1 METSTPQEFTQAP
14 SVAPSWGE
22 GRHLA
27 DTQSQLQVVHLPYAQ
42 SPVNRDYYQSF
53 RDPSHN
59 GHYIDPN
66 TASTS
71 SPTNSSPTGS
81 PYSWDQVRRTSMS
94 SAAAHPLLL
103 AQHTPLIPQPLNAS
117 HMHSP
122 VSPYTITHQPPLS
135 LSTAFAGDYSQATQT
150 AVMASPMTYPSPI
163 HTTYGFHPPAPSHY
177 HFGTVGAGDGV
188 GVHRPQ
194 LSALTTT
201 LSYQVL
207 QPRSDEY
214 GYGYSHGGSY
224 KMNVDSS
231 GGGNED
237 GMVYDMEKTSP
248 SLGHFTPTEQH
259 QGSTTGSSSIDSVS
273 SHYGLVNGQP
283 ARRPVQ
289 TQLLLANAMPS
300 SSSIPMITGRSTAS
314 ELHQSSVEHTLPP
327 PPPSVPTEP
336 TVTEIDA
343 KVGAPPSNGA
353 KYDDMGRNAGLSA
366 PAMTVD
372 AGMIPSSHA
381 GAGKGEGRLVAGA
394 DQTKEVE
401 HDRFS
406 HFRRQTVVGDG
417 TSSACDK
424 AVLNVP
430 DASDER
436 QSPDQRSSNPA
447 RGAAPDH
454 DGGGNVVHDERTGAI
469 MDASSDREITQGGAA
484 GRAGQEPSVAPG
496 HVQGRVSDSRER
508 YDISVIDSGVTVR
521 NAVQGD
527 VQRANNT
534 GRMVHINGED
544 TVNKNVEVNEALT
557 TSTTTVTGNGDTV
570 LHPRID
576 IDHSYSVPLQP
587 GPGLASPMTNTEMQ
601 VAPSLSHFHPHAEP
615 SYGYEYPYARRSDTY
630 SDDPSSRTP
639 SLFKQEWRR
648 SSFPDHP
655 STTPHLRSGNV
666 VSKPPAAHGPPMS
679 PVSSYDMIH
688 RHSVPNPSVAQE
700 SNATLADP
708 QLSQLTGYAQ
718 QGGRLIPAAFHA
730 GDSSRGSG
738 SSATSSPPN
747 VAQKSRYS
755 PGSHIVA
762 PSPHYPVPTSQTLEV
777 SQFDDEPSYEPPFS
791 AFSHGVGPAST
802 TMRSYDGD
810 SLYYPAYGSD
820 LAYTPVQTHFD
831 PHGRGST
838 SPVPSIA
845 GSKRLRRTDWAMDD
859 SRELQRRRL
868 SYSQSIPVT
877 PGVQQYRPS
886 LSPSVGSAVGLP
898 RVSDIAPPSL
908 RDMGIRD
915 AVGEALHK
923 PSREFDGMPRLDDF
937 ARDRSRADTSYSFIS
952 LPGNTV
958 RKRPRR
964 KFEEIT
970 RNYACNWGDCNKAY
984 GTLNHLNAHVVM
996 QKHGP
1001 KRTPTEFKE
1010 LRKMWRKQKREQQAH
1025 QQHPHHSGHHH
1036 DQNDGY
1042 DEEVINLDEDGGS
1055 LYNGSV

>member
-1 METSTPQEFTQAP
+1 
-14 SVAPSWGE
+14 
-22 GRHLA
+22 
-27 DTQSQLQVVHLPYAQ
+27 
-42 SPVNRDYYQSF
+42 
-53 RDPSHN
+53 
-59 GHYIDPN
+59 
-66 TASTS
+66 
-71 SPTNSSPTGS
+71 
-81 PYSWDQVRRTSMS
+81 
-94 SAAAHPLLL
+94 
-103 AQHTPLIPQPLNAS
+103 
-117 HMHSP
+117 
-122 VSPYTITHQPPLS
+122 
-135 LSTAFAGDYSQATQT
+135 
-150 AVMASPMTYPSPI
+150 
-163 HTTYGFHPPAPSHY
+163 
-177 HFGTVGAGDGV
+177 
-188 GVHRPQ
+188 
-194 LSALTTT
+194 
-201 LSYQVL
+201 
-207 QPRSDEY
+207 
-214 GYGYSHGGSY
+214 
-224 KMNVDSS
+224 
-231 GGGNED
+231 
-237 GMVYDMEKTSP
+237 
-248 SLGHFTPTEQH
+248 
-259 QGSTTGSSSIDSVS
+259 
-273 SHYGLVNGQP
+273 
-283 ARRPVQ
+283 
-289 TQLLLANAMPS
+289 
-300 SSSIPMITGRSTAS
+300 
-314 ELHQSSVEHTLPP
+314 
-327 PPPSVPTEP
+327 
-336 TVTEIDA
+336 
-343 KVGAPPSNGA
+343 
-353 KYDDMGRNAGLSA
+353 
-366 PAMTVD
+366 
-372 AGMIPSSHA
+372 
-381 GAGKGEGRLVAGA
+381 
-394 DQTKEVE
+394 
-401 HDRFS
+401 
-406 HFRRQTVVGDG
+406 
-417 TSSACDK
+417 
-424 AVLNVP
+424 
-430 DASDER
+430 
-436 QSPDQRSSNPA
+436 
-447 RGAAPDH
+447 
-454 DGGGNVVHDERTGAI
+454 
-469 MDASSDREITQGGAA
+469 
-484 GRAGQEPSVAPG
+484 
-496 HVQGRVSDSRER
+496 
-508 YDISVIDSGVTVR
+508 
-521 NAVQGD
+521 
-527 VQRANNT
+527 
-534 GRMVHINGED
+534 
-544 TVNKNVEVNEALT
+544 
-557 TSTTTVTGNGDTV
+557 
-570 LHPRID
+570 
-576 IDHSYSVPLQP
+576 
-587 GPGLASPMTNTEMQ
+587 MTNTEMQ

-639 SLFKQEWRR
+639 SLFKEEWRR

-777 SQFDDEPSYEPPFS
+777 SQFDDEPSYEQPFS

-1025 QQHPHHSGHHH
+1025 QQHPHHS
-1036 DQNDGY
+1036 
-1042 DEEVINLDEDGGS
+1042 
-1055 LYNGSV
+1055 